1 MFDGLSNDDQYGK
14 SENICFINT
23 IVQCLANTA
32 HFVEW
37 LLENCTPSQLMMA
50 NKFCSFCALYEVIC
64 DIHHELR
71 NEYSSSDSTC
81 ATAKPIAQYLEQLLS
96 AFRFGEQGDPS
107 EFLVVLLGHLI
118 LCVKINKTVVDMNSS
133 LQPIQQIFGL
143 NIVSIIE
150 CKICSKTSSVDTWES
165 ILSLPI
171 SSYSDLSESIS
182 AYFTIEDIKNGD
194 LYSCS
199 NCGKMPEKITL
210 DGYSDETCRQSHK
223 ENENHSFIDKLN
235 SVVVHLGEY
244 ATNGHVYA
252 YVCSPDGYWYIAD
265 GELLTPVHLDLVL
278 NHKDAYT
285 LSYVKMLKRSLYLS
299 DNETIS
305 SPTHSSSVIISSTPI
320 VSL

>member
-1 MFDGLSNDDQYGK
+1 
-14 SENICFINT
+14 
-23 IVQCLANTA
+23 
-32 HFVEW
+32 
-37 LLENCTPSQLMMA
+37 
-50 NKFCSFCALYEVIC
+50 
-64 DIHHELR
+64 
-71 NEYSSSDSTC
+71 
-81 ATAKPIAQYLEQLLS
+81 
-96 AFRFGEQGDPS
+96 
-107 EFLVVLLGHLI
+107 
-118 LCVKINKTVVDMNSS
+118 
-133 LQPIQQIFGL
+133 
-143 NIVSIIE
+143 
-150 CKICSKTSSVDTWES
+150 
-165 ILSLPI
+165 
-171 SSYSDLSESIS
+171 
-182 AYFTIEDIKNGD
+182 
-194 LYSCS
+194 
-199 NCGKMPEKITL
+199 PEKITL